1 MPNGNGELT
10 VHDLPL
16 RERVKAY
23 LPATTLLLAIV
34 SLMAVVVLIY
44 TQQQRDHDRRA
55 FERKTDALT
64 RRLAVA
70 QVKAEHAQ
78 ATAELARALSNA
90 RFAYSINK
98 LTCVLRDVSQQT
110 IHRLE
115 VTKAPGYKQA
125 EAFWRR
131 LLTANVPIPA
141 LASTCRNLPA
151 EPPPDTLPP
160 SG

>member
-1 MPNGNGELT
+1 MNANGELT

-23 LPATTLLLAIV
+23 LPATSALLAIV
-34 SLMAVVVLIY
+34 ALMAIAVVFY

-55 FERKTDALT
+55 FEQRTAKLT
-64 RRLAVA
+64 RSLAAA

-131 LLTANVPIPA
+131 LLKGNVPIPA